1 MKKVPLTELVL
12 DGFKSFAD
20 RTTIHFNDG
29 ITGIVGPNGS
39 GKSNITEAIRWVM
52 GESSAKSLRG
62 TNMKDVIFAGSQY
75 RKPLNKA
82 EVTLIFDNRKRELA
96 FDTDEVSITRNI
108 LRSGDSE
115 FLINGQQVRMR
126 DVRTLFLDSGISQ
139 NSLAIISQGRV
150 DQILNSR
157 PEQRRVIFEEAAGV
171 LHFKQQKEAA
181 QGQLKKTQD
190 NLIRINDL
198 VKELEGRLE
207 PLHEQSSLAKEY
219 KFQKAGLDKELKSLL
234 AFEIEDINKQK
245 ETIQKSADKNK
256 ILLSKLDAEV
266 KESQNAVSEKRAEY
280 QKIRDEREKVQ
291 NELLKLSQQLSDLNA
306 NLQMAEQSRQFD
318 DATKIEYQNQVETL
332 KKSLVQLNAHLESL
346 QKDQASLKKQQA
358 VLQEKRDKL
367 TSELSENPE
376 ELNKKL
382 EDCRNDYIQLLQDQ
396 AAVNNQ
402 VINLNTEL
410 KRSKADTTY
419 QSNDV
424 GKQLSEAKAELEKLR
439 AEGKDLTAK
448 RKDKNAAFAE
458 ASDQSNDLNDQI
470 RRLQQ
475 TVNDERNKLEKIEA
489 RHEALINIQKRH
501 EGYYYGVRNVLNH
514 LNDFPGVIGAV
525 GELLTFPAEL
535 EAAMTTALGG
545 GVQDLITDSRNSAKN
560 AINQLKRSR
569 AGRATFLP
577 LDGLRQYTIPQST
590 VTTLKSFNGF
600 KGIASELVES
610 KTDHNITAAINYLL
624 GSVLIVDTI
633 ENAMAIS
640 QRIGRYRIVT
650 LDGDVVSPGGSMTGG
665 QKNLRNNSPLQTATE
680 INQLEKQISSLT
692 RSFKEDQAQL
702 KDLVDQSVKVE
713 NKLQKLHDSLQEI
726 NQTINEAAISFQN
739 QEKEVKRLQDA
750 NTLYESRV
758 KQRNDHIVELQK
770 QIAEAN
776 DKQALLSKQGEEKK
790 SQMNELQSRI
800 KNFNN
805 LSQRVQSE
813 LSKLDPQ
820 IAVFANKL
828 ENLAVQEKDKRNQID
843 NNEKQAADL
852 KEKLTDLNQNG
863 ELSVK
868 KNTDLKKQKEKIK
881 QKNEQLQNK
890 LNELSSQLGQFDAQ
904 INQLDQ
910 VASRN
915 YDLRKDAAIEQED
928 YSVKIAKFN
937 SLIDQRLE
945 TLRDDYALTFEAA
958 IAQAEGQNDQ
968 ETREKLAKSVKL
980 HRMSLED
987 IGPVNLD
994 SIQEYEDVKKRYDFL
1009 NGQQNDLLKAR
1020 DDLEKSM
1027 NELDE
1032 EVKSRFKAT
1041 FEAVAESFKRIFP
1054 LVFGGGK
1061 AKLELTEP
1069 NNLLETGIEIIAQ
1082 PPGKKLQRLSLLSGG
1097 ERALTAITL
1106 LFAMLQVNPVP
1117 FCLLDEVEAALDDA
1131 NVTRFAQFLLKYNL
1145 KTQFIVITHRRG
1157 TMKQADQLYGVVM
1170 QESGISQVLSVS
1182 LKEMKK
1188 KNGVK

>member
-1 MKKVPLTELVL
+1 MPLTELVL

-318 DATKIEYQNQVETL
+318 DATKIEYQNQIETL

-367 TSELSENPE
+367 TGELSENPE

-790 SQMNELQSRI
+790 SQMNELQLRI

-843 NNEKQAADL
+843 NNKKQAADL

>member
-1 MKKVPLTELVL
+1 MPLTELVL

-318 DATKIEYQNQVETL
+318 DATKIEYKNQVETL

-367 TSELSENPE
+367 TGELSENPE

-624 GSVLIVDTI
+624 GSVVIVDTI

-770 QIAEAN
+770 RIAEAN

>member
-1 MKKVPLTELVL
+1 MPLTELVL

-318 DATKIEYQNQVETL
+318 DATKIEYKNQVETL

-367 TSELSENPE
+367 TGELSENPE

-458 ASDQSNDLNDQI
+458 ASDQSNELNDQI

-624 GSVLIVDTI
+624 GSVVIVDTI

-790 SQMNELQSRI
+790 SQMNELQLRI

-843 NNEKQAADL
+843 NNKKQAADL

-868 KNTDLKKQKEKIK
+868 KNTDLKKQKEEIK

>member
-1 MKKVPLTELVL
+1 MPLTELVL

-318 DATKIEYQNQVETL
+318 DATKIEYQNQIETL

-367 TSELSENPE
+367 TGELSENPE

-868 KNTDLKKQKEKIK
+868 KNTDLKKQKEEIK

>member
-1 MKKVPLTELVL
+1 ML

-52 GESSAKSLRG
+52 GEASAKSLRG
-62 TNMKDVIFAGSQY
+62 MNMKDVIFAGSQY

-82 EVTLIFDNRKRELA
+82 EVTLIFDNQKRELA
-96 FDTDEVSITRNI
+96 FDADEVSITRKI

-245 ETIQKSADKNK
+245 EDVQKSADKNK

-266 KESQNAVSEKRAEY
+266 KESQDAVSKKRAEY
-280 QKIRDEREKVQ
+280 QEIRDEREKVQ
-291 NELLKLSQQLSDLNA
+291 NELLKLGQQLSDLNA

-332 KKSLVQLNAHLESL
+332 EKSLVELNAHLDNL

-358 VLQEKRDKL
+358 VLQKKRDKL
-367 TSELSENPE
+367 TGELSENPE

-424 GKQLSEAKAELEKLR
+424 AKQLTEAKAELEKLR
-439 AEGKDLTAK
+439 TEGKNLTAK
-448 RKDKNAAFAE
+448 RKDKNTAFAE
-458 ASDQSNDLNDQI
+458 INDQSKELNEQI
-470 RRLQQ
+470 RRLQE

-489 RHEALINIQKRH
+489 RHEALINIQKHH

-514 LNDFPGVIGAV
+514 LSDFPGVIGVV

-600 KGIASELVES
+600 KGIASDLVES

-624 GSVLIVDTI
+624 GSVVIVDSI

-680 INQLEKQISSLT
+680 INQLEQQIKSLT
-692 RSFKEDQAQL
+692 SSFKEDQAQL
-702 KDLVDQSVKVE
+702 KALVDQSVEVDK
-713 NKLQKLHDSLQEI
+713 KLQELHDSLQEI
-726 NQTINEAAISFQN
+726 NQTINETAISFQN

-758 KQRNDHIVELQK
+758 KERNDHIVELQK
-770 QIAEAN
+770 QIADAN
-776 DKQALLSKQGEEKK
+776 DKQTLLSKQGEEKK
-790 SQMNELQSRI
+790 SRMNELQSRI

-820 IAVFANKL
+820 IAVLANKL

-843 NNEKQAADL
+843 NNQKQAADL
-852 KEKLTDLNQNG
+852 KEKLASLNQNG

-868 KNTDLKKQKEKIK
+868 KNADLKNQKTEIK
-881 QKNEQLQNK
+881 QKHEELQNR
-890 LNELSSQLGQFDAQ
+890 LNELSSQLGQLDAQ

-937 SLIDQRLE
+937 SLINQRLE

-958 IAQAEGQNDQ
+958 IAQAEGKNDQ
-968 ETREKLAKSVKL
+968 ETRDKLAKSVKL
-980 HRMSLED
+980 HRMSIED

-1032 EVKSRFKAT
+1032 EVNSRFKAT
-1041 FEAVAESFKRIFP
+1041 FEAVAESFKKIFP

-1131 NVTRFAQFLLKYNL
+1131 NVTRFAQFLLKYDL

-1170 QESGISQVLSVS
+1170 QESGVSQVLSVS
-1182 LKEMKK
+1182 LKEMKN

>member
-1 MKKVPLTELVL
+1 MPLTELVL

-52 GESSAKSLRG
+52 GEASAKSLRG
-62 TNMKDVIFAGSQY
+62 MNMKDVIFAGSQY

-82 EVTLIFDNRKRELA
+82 EVTLIFDNQKRELA
-96 FDTDEVSITRNI
+96 FDADEVSITRKI

-139 NSLAIISQGRV
+139 NGLAIISQGRV

-207 PLHEQSSLAKEY
+207 PLHEQSPLAKEY

-245 ETIQKSADKNK
+245 EDVQKSADKNK

-266 KESQNAVSEKRAEY
+266 KESQDAVSKKRAEY
-280 QKIRDEREKVQ
+280 QEIRDEREKVQ
-291 NELLKLSQQLSDLNA
+291 NELLKLGRQLSDLNA

-332 KKSLVQLNAHLESL
+332 KKSLVELNAHLDNL
-346 QKDQASLKKQQA
+346 QKDQASLQKQQA
-358 VLQEKRDKL
+358 VLQKKRDKL
-367 TSELSENPE
+367 IGELSENPE

-424 GKQLSEAKAELEKLR
+424 AKQLTEAKAELEKLR
-439 AEGKDLTAK
+439 TEGKNLTAK
-448 RKDKNAAFAE
+448 RKDKNTAFAE
-458 ASDQSNDLNDQI
+458 TNDQSKELNEQI
-470 RRLQQ
+470 RRLQE

-514 LNDFPGVIGAV
+514 LSDFPGVIGAV

-600 KGIASELVES
+600 KGIASDLVES

-624 GSVLIVDTI
+624 GSVVIVDSI

-680 INQLEKQISSLT
+680 INQLEQQIKSLT
-692 RSFKEDQAQL
+692 SSFKEDQAQL
-702 KDLVDQSVKVE
+702 KALVDQSVEVDK
-713 NKLQKLHDSLQEI
+713 KLQELHDSLQEI
-726 NQTINEAAISFQN
+726 NQTINETAISFQN

-758 KQRNDHIVELQK
+758 KERNDHIVELQK
-770 QIAEAN
+770 QIADAN
-776 DKQALLSKQGEEKK
+776 DKQTLLSKQGEEKK
-790 SQMNELQSRI
+790 SRMNELQSRI

-805 LSQRVQSE
+805 LSKRVQSE

-828 ENLAVQEKDKRNQID
+828 ENLTVQEKDKRNQID
-843 NNEKQAADL
+843 NNQKQAADL
-852 KEKLTDLNQNG
+852 KEKLASLNQNG

-868 KNTDLKKQKEKIK
+868 KNADLKNQKTEIK
-881 QKNEQLQNK
+881 QKHEELQNR

-904 INQLDQ
+904 INQFDQ

-958 IAQAEGQNDQ
+958 IAQAEGKNDQ
-968 ETREKLAKSVKL
+968 ETRDKLAKSVKL
-980 HRMSLED
+980 HRMSIED

-1041 FEAVAESFKRIFP
+1041 FEAVAESFKKIFP

-1131 NVTRFAQFLLKYNL
+1131 NVTRFAQFLLKYDL
-1145 KTQFIVITHRRG
+1145 RTQFIVITHRRG

-1170 QESGISQVLSVS
+1170 QESGVSQVLSVS
-1182 LKEMKK
+1182 LKEMKN

>member
-1 MKKVPLTELVL
+1 MPLTELVL

-52 GESSAKSLRG
+52 GEASAKSLRG
-62 TNMKDVIFAGSQY
+62 MNMKDVIFAGSQY

-82 EVTLIFDNRKRELA
+82 EVTLIFDNQKRELA
-96 FDTDEVSITRNI
+96 FDADEVSITRKI

-139 NSLAIISQGRV
+139 NGLAIISQGRV

-245 ETIQKSADKNK
+245 EDVQKSADKNK

-266 KESQNAVSEKRAEY
+266 KESQDAVSKKRAEY
-280 QKIRDEREKVQ
+280 QEIRDEREKVQ
-291 NELLKLSQQLSDLNA
+291 NELLKLGRQLSDLNA

-332 KKSLVQLNAHLESL
+332 KKSLVELNAHLDNL

-358 VLQEKRDKL
+358 VLQKKRDKL
-367 TSELSENPE
+367 IGELSENPE

-424 GKQLSEAKAELEKLR
+424 AKQLTEAKAELEKLR
-439 AEGKDLTAK
+439 TEGKNLTAK
-448 RKDKNAAFAE
+448 RKDKNTAFAE
-458 ASDQSNDLNDQI
+458 TNDQSKELNEQI
-470 RRLQQ
+470 RRLQE

-514 LNDFPGVIGAV
+514 LSDFPGVIGAV

-535 EAAMTTALGG
+535 EAAMTTVLGG

-600 KGIASELVES
+600 KGIASDLVES

-624 GSVLIVDTI
+624 GSVVIVDSI

-640 QRIGRYRIVT
+640 KRIGRYRIVT

-680 INQLEKQISSLT
+680 INQLQQQIKSLT
-692 RSFKEDQAQL
+692 SSFKEDQAQL
-702 KDLVDQSVKVE
+702 KALVDQSVEVDK
-713 NKLQKLHDSLQEI
+713 KLQELHDSLQEI

-758 KQRNDHIVELQK
+758 KERNDHIVELQK
-770 QIAEAN
+770 QIADAN
-776 DKQALLSKQGEEKK
+776 DKQTLLSKQGEEKK
-790 SQMNELQSRI
+790 SRMNELQSRI

-843 NNEKQAADL
+843 NNQKQVADL
-852 KEKLTDLNQNG
+852 KEKLASLNQNG

-868 KNTDLKKQKEKIK
+868 KNADLKNQKTEIK
-881 QKNEQLQNK
+881 QKHEELQNR

-904 INQLDQ
+904 INQFDQ

-958 IAQAEGQNDQ
+958 IAQAEGKNDQ
-968 ETREKLAKSVKL
+968 ETRDKLAKSVKL
-980 HRMSLED
+980 HRMSIED

-1041 FEAVAESFKRIFP
+1041 FEAVAESFKKIFP

-1131 NVTRFAQFLLKYNL
+1131 NVTRFAQFLLKYDL
-1145 KTQFIVITHRRG
+1145 RTQFIVITHRRG

-1170 QESGISQVLSVS
+1170 QESGVSQVLSVS
-1182 LKEMKK
+1182 LKEMKN

>member
-1 MKKVPLTELVL
+1 MPLTELVL

-346 QKDQASLKKQQA
+346 QKDQASLKKQQS

-624 GSVLIVDTI
+624 GSVVIVDTI

-843 NNEKQAADL
+843 NNKKQAADL

-1188 KNGVK
+1188 KNEVK

>member
-1 MKKVPLTELVL
+1 MPLTELVL

-96 FDTDEVSITRNI
+96 FDTDEVSITRKI

-126 DVRTLFLDSGISQ
+126 DVRTLFLDSCISQ

-266 KESQNAVSEKRAEY
+266 KESQNAVSKKRAEY

-318 DATKIEYQNQVETL
+318 DATKIEYQSQVETL

-367 TSELSENPE
+367 TGELSENPE

-665 QKNLRNNSPLQTATE
+665 QKNLRNNSPLQTAAE
-680 INQLEKQISSLT
+680 INQLEKQISNLT
-692 RSFKEDQAQL
+692 RSFKEGQAQL
-702 KDLVDQSVKVE
+702 KDLVAQSVKVE

-928 YSVKIAKFN
+928 YSVKIVKFN

-1117 FCLLDEVEAALDDA
+1117 FCLLDEVESALDDA
-1131 NVTRFAQFLLKYNL
+1131 NVTRFAQFLLKYDL

>member
-1 MKKVPLTELVL
+1 MPLTELVL

-139 NSLAIISQGRV
+139 NCLAIISQGRV

-367 TSELSENPE
+367 TGELSENPE

-843 NNEKQAADL
+843 NNKKQAADL

>member
-1 MKKVPLTELVL
+1 MPLTELVL

-52 GESSAKSLRG
+52 GEASAKSLRG

-82 EVTLIFDNRKRELA
+82 EVTLIFDNQKRELA
-96 FDTDEVSITRNI
+96 FDADEVSITRKI

-245 ETIQKSADKNK
+245 EDVQKSADKNK

-266 KESQNAVSEKRAEY
+266 KESQDAASKKRAEY
-280 QKIRDEREKVQ
+280 QEIRDEREKVQ
-291 NELLKLSQQLSDLNA
+291 NELLKLGQQLSDLNA
-306 NLQMAEQSRQFD
+306 NLQMAEQPRQFD

-332 KKSLVQLNAHLESL
+332 KKSLVELNAHLDNL

-358 VLQEKRDKL
+358 VLQKKRDKL
-367 TSELSENPE
+367 TGELSENPE

-424 GKQLSEAKAELEKLR
+424 AKQLTEAKAELEKLR
-439 AEGKDLTAK
+439 TEGKNLTAK
-448 RKDKNAAFAE
+448 RKDKNTAFAE
-458 ASDQSNDLNDQI
+458 TNDQSKELNEQI
-470 RRLQQ
+470 RRLQE

-514 LNDFPGVIGAV
+514 LSDFPGVIGAV

-600 KGIASELVES
+600 KGIASDLVES

-624 GSVLIVDTI
+624 GSVVIVDSI

-665 QKNLRNNSPLQTATE
+665 QKNLRNNSPLQMATE
-680 INQLEKQISSLT
+680 INQLEQQIKSLT
-692 RSFKEDQAQL
+692 SSFKEDQAQL
-702 KDLVDQSVKVE
+702 KALVDQSVEVDK
-713 NKLQKLHDSLQEI
+713 KLQELHDSLQEI
-726 NQTINEAAISFQN
+726 NQTINETAISFQN

-758 KQRNDHIVELQK
+758 KERNDHIVELQK
-770 QIAEAN
+770 QIADAN
-776 DKQALLSKQGEEKK
+776 DKQTLLSKQGEEKK
-790 SQMNELQSRI
+790 SRMNELQSRI

-805 LSQRVQSE
+805 LSKRVQSE

-843 NNEKQAADL
+843 NNQKQAADL
-852 KEKLTDLNQNG
+852 KEKLASLNQNG

-868 KNTDLKKQKEKIK
+868 KNADLKNQKTEIK
-881 QKNEQLQNK
+881 QKHEELQNR

-958 IAQAEGQNDQ
+958 IAQAEGKNDQ
-968 ETREKLAKSVKL
+968 ETRDKLAKSVKL
-980 HRMSLED
+980 HRMSIED

-1020 DDLEKSM
+1020 NDLEKSM

-1041 FEAVAESFKRIFP
+1041 FEAVAESFKKIFP

-1061 AKLELTEP
+1061 AKLELIEP

-1131 NVTRFAQFLLKYNL
+1131 NVTRFAQFLLKYDL

-1170 QESGISQVLSVS
+1170 QESGVSQVLSVS
-1182 LKEMKK
+1182 LKEMKIK
-1188 KNGVK
+1188 MG

>member
-1 MKKVPLTELVL
+1 MPLTELVL

-318 DATKIEYQNQVETL
+318 DATKIEYQNQIETL
-332 KKSLVQLNAHLESL
+332 KKSLVQLSAHLESL

-358 VLQEKRDKL
+358 VLQEKRGKL
-367 TSELSENPE
+367 TGELSENPE

-624 GSVLIVDTI
+624 GSVVIVDTI

-790 SQMNELQSRI
+790 SQMNELQLRI

-868 KNTDLKKQKEKIK
+868 KNTDLKKQKEEIK

>member
-1 MKKVPLTELVL
+1 MPLTELVL

-52 GESSAKSLRG
+52 GEASAKSLRG

-82 EVTLIFDNRKRELA
+82 EVTLIFDNQKRELA
-96 FDTDEVSITRNI
+96 FDADEVSITRKI

-245 ETIQKSADKNK
+245 EDVQKSADKNK

-266 KESQNAVSEKRAEY
+266 KESQDAASKKRAEY
-280 QKIRDEREKVQ
+280 QEIRDEREKVQ
-291 NELLKLSQQLSDLNA
+291 NELLKLGQQLSDLNA

-332 KKSLVQLNAHLESL
+332 KKSLVELNAHLDNL

-358 VLQEKRDKL
+358 VLQKKRDKL
-367 TSELSENPE
+367 TGELSENPE

-424 GKQLSEAKAELEKLR
+424 AKQLTEAKAELEKLR
-439 AEGKDLTAK
+439 TEGKNLTAK
-448 RKDKNAAFAE
+448 RKDKNTAFAE
-458 ASDQSNDLNDQI
+458 TNDQSKELNEQI
-470 RRLQQ
+470 RRLQE

-514 LNDFPGVIGAV
+514 LSDFPGVIGAV

-600 KGIASELVES
+600 KGIASDLVES

-624 GSVLIVDTI
+624 GSVVIVDSI

-665 QKNLRNNSPLQTATE
+665 QKNLRNNSPLQMATE
-680 INQLEKQISSLT
+680 INQLEQQIKSLT
-692 RSFKEDQAQL
+692 SSFKEDQAQL
-702 KDLVDQSVKVE
+702 KALVDQSVEVDK
-713 NKLQKLHDSLQEI
+713 KLQELHDSLQEI
-726 NQTINEAAISFQN
+726 NQTINETAISFQN

-758 KQRNDHIVELQK
+758 KERNDHIVELQK
-770 QIAEAN
+770 QIADAN
-776 DKQALLSKQGEEKK
+776 DKQTLLSKQGEEKK
-790 SQMNELQSRI
+790 SRMNELQSRI

-805 LSQRVQSE
+805 LSKRVQSE

-843 NNEKQAADL
+843 NNQKQAADL
-852 KEKLTDLNQNG
+852 KEKLASLNQNG

-868 KNTDLKKQKEKIK
+868 KNADLKNQKTEIK
-881 QKNEQLQNK
+881 QKHEELQNR

-958 IAQAEGQNDQ
+958 IAQAEGKNDQ
-968 ETREKLAKSVKL
+968 ETRDKLAKSVKL
-980 HRMSLED
+980 HRMSIED

-1020 DDLEKSM
+1020 NDLEKSM

-1041 FEAVAESFKRIFP
+1041 FEAVAESFKKIFP

-1061 AKLELTEP
+1061 AKLELIEP

-1131 NVTRFAQFLLKYNL
+1131 NVTRFAQFLLKYDL

-1170 QESGISQVLSVS
+1170 QESGVSQVLSVS
-1182 LKEMKK
+1182 LKEMKIK
-1188 KNGVK
+1188 MG

>member
-1 MKKVPLTELVL
+1 MPLTELVL

-20 RTTIHFNDG
+20 KTTIHFNDG

-367 TSELSENPE
+367 TGELSENPE

-665 QKNLRNNSPLQTATE
+665 QKNLRNNSPLQTAAE
-680 INQLEKQISSLT
+680 INQLEKQISNLT

-702 KDLVDQSVKVE
+702 KDLVAQSVKVE
-713 NKLQKLHDSLQEI
+713 NRLQKLHDSLQEI

-843 NNEKQAADL
+843 NNKKQAADL

-868 KNTDLKKQKEKIK
+868 KNTDLKKQKEEIK

-928 YSVKIAKFN
+928 YSVKIVKFN

-1117 FCLLDEVEAALDDA
+1117 FCLLDEVESALDDA
-1131 NVTRFAQFLLKYNL
+1131 NVTRFAQFLLKYDL

>member
-1 MKKVPLTELVL
+1 MPLTELVL

-52 GESSAKSLRG
+52 GEASAKSLRG
-62 TNMKDVIFAGSQY
+62 MNMKDVIFAGSQY

-82 EVTLIFDNRKRELA
+82 EVTLIFYNQKRELA
-96 FDTDEVSITRNI
+96 FDADEVSITRKI

-219 KFQKAGLDKELKSLL
+219 KFQKAGLDKESKSLL

-245 ETIQKSADKNK
+245 EDVQKSADKNK

-266 KESQNAVSEKRAEY
+266 KESQDAVSKKRAEY
-280 QKIRDEREKVQ
+280 QEIRDEREKVQ
-291 NELLKLSQQLSDLNA
+291 NELLKLGQQLSDLNA

-332 KKSLVQLNAHLESL
+332 KKSLVELNAHLDNL

-358 VLQEKRDKL
+358 VLQKKRDKL
-367 TSELSENPE
+367 TGELSENPE

-424 GKQLSEAKAELEKLR
+424 AKQLTEAKAELEKLR
-439 AEGKDLTAK
+439 TEGKNLTAK
-448 RKDKNAAFAE
+448 RKDKNTAFAE
-458 ASDQSNDLNDQI
+458 TNDQSKELNEQI
-470 RRLQQ
+470 RRLQE

-514 LNDFPGVIGAV
+514 LSDFPGVIGAV

-600 KGIASELVES
+600 KGIASDLVES

-624 GSVLIVDTI
+624 GSVVIVDSI

-680 INQLEKQISSLT
+680 INQLEQQIKSLT
-692 RSFKEDQAQL
+692 SSFKEDQAQL
-702 KDLVDQSVKVE
+702 KALVDQSVEVDK
-713 NKLQKLHDSLQEI
+713 KLQELHDSLQEI
-726 NQTINEAAISFQN
+726 NQTINETAISFQN

-758 KQRNDHIVELQK
+758 KERNDHIVELQK
-770 QIAEAN
+770 QIADAN
-776 DKQALLSKQGEEKK
+776 DKQTLLSKQGEEKK
-790 SQMNELQSRI
+790 SRMNELQSRI

-805 LSQRVQSE
+805 LSKRVQSE

-828 ENLAVQEKDKRNQID
+828 ENLTVQEKDKRNQID
-843 NNEKQAADL
+843 NNQKQAADL
-852 KEKLTDLNQNG
+852 KEKLASLNQNG

-868 KNTDLKKQKEKIK
+868 KNADLKNQKTEIK
-881 QKNEQLQNK
+881 QKHEELQNR

-904 INQLDQ
+904 INQFDQ

-958 IAQAEGQNDQ
+958 IAQAEGKNDQ
-968 ETREKLAKSVKL
+968 ETRDKLAKSVKL
-980 HRMSLED
+980 HRMSIED

-1041 FEAVAESFKRIFP
+1041 FEAVAESFKKIFP

-1082 PPGKKLQRLSLLSGG
+1082 PPGKKLQRLTLLSGG

-1131 NVTRFAQFLLKYNL
+1131 NVTRFAQFLLKYDL
-1145 KTQFIVITHRRG
+1145 RTQFIVITHRRG

-1170 QESGISQVLSVS
+1170 QESGVSQVLSVS
-1182 LKEMKK
+1182 LKEMKN

>member
-1 MKKVPLTELVL
+1 MPLTELVL

-367 TSELSENPE
+367 TGELSENPE

-624 GSVLIVDTI
+624 GSVVIVDTI

-776 DKQALLSKQGEEKK
+776 DKQALLSEQGEEKK
-790 SQMNELQSRI
+790 SQMNELQLRI
-800 KNFNN
+800 RNFNN

-1041 FEAVAESFKRIFP
+1041 FEAVAESFRRIFP

-1188 KNGVK
+1188 KNRVK

>member
-1 MKKVPLTELVL
+1 MPLTELVL

-346 QKDQASLKKQQA
+346 QKDQASLKKQQS

-367 TSELSENPE
+367 TGELSENPE

-624 GSVLIVDTI
+624 GSVVIVDTI

-805 LSQRVQSE
+805 LSQRVQNE

-868 KNTDLKKQKEKIK
+868 KNTDLKKQKEEIK

-1061 AKLELTEP
+1061 AKLELTEQ

>member
-1 MKKVPLTELVL
+1 MPLTELVL

-52 GESSAKSLRG
+52 GEASAKSLRG
-62 TNMKDVIFAGSQY
+62 MSMKDVIFAGSQY

-82 EVTLIFDNRKRELA
+82 EVTLIFDNQKRELA
-96 FDTDEVSITRNI
+96 FDADEVSITRKI

-157 PEQRRVIFEEAAGV
+157 PEQRRVIFEEASGV

-245 ETIQKSADKNK
+245 EDVQKSADKNK

-266 KESQNAVSEKRAEY
+266 KESQDAVSKKRAEY
-280 QKIRDEREKVQ
+280 QEIRDEREKVQ
-291 NELLKLSQQLSDLNA
+291 NELLKLGQQLSDLNA

-332 KKSLVQLNAHLESL
+332 KKSLVELNAHLDNL

-358 VLQEKRDKL
+358 VLQKKRDKL
-367 TSELSENPE
+367 IGELSENPE

-424 GKQLSEAKAELEKLR
+424 AKQLTEAKAELEKLR
-439 AEGKDLTAK
+439 TEGKNLTAK
-448 RKDKNAAFAE
+448 RKDKNTAFAE
-458 ASDQSNDLNDQI
+458 TNDQSKELNEQI
-470 RRLQQ
+470 RRLQE

-514 LNDFPGVIGAV
+514 LSDFPGVIGAV

-600 KGIASELVES
+600 KGIASDLVES

-624 GSVLIVDTI
+624 GSVVIVDSI

-680 INQLEKQISSLT
+680 INQLEQQIKSLIS
-692 RSFKEDQAQL
+692 SFKEDQAQL
-702 KDLVDQSVKVE
+702 KALVDQSVEVDK
-713 NKLQKLHDSLQEI
+713 KLQELHDSLQEI
-726 NQTINEAAISFQN
+726 NQTINEVAISFQN

-758 KQRNDHIVELQK
+758 KERNDHIVELQK
-770 QIAEAN
+770 QIADAN
-776 DKQALLSKQGEEKK
+776 DKQTLLSKQGEEKK
-790 SQMNELQSRI
+790 SRMNELQSRI

-843 NNEKQAADL
+843 NNQKQAADL
-852 KEKLTDLNQNG
+852 KEKLASLNQNG

-868 KNTDLKKQKEKIK
+868 KNADLKNQKTKIK
-881 QKNEQLQNK
+881 QKHEELQNR

-958 IAQAEGQNDQ
+958 IAQAEGKNDQ
-968 ETREKLAKSVKL
+968 ETRDKLAKSVKL
-980 HRMSLED
+980 HRMSIED

-1041 FEAVAESFKRIFP
+1041 FEAVAESFKNIFP

-1131 NVTRFAQFLLKYNL
+1131 NVTRFAQFLLKYDL

-1170 QESGISQVLSVS
+1170 QESGVSQVLSVS
-1182 LKEMKK
+1182 LKEMKN

>member
-1 MKKVPLTELVL
+1 MPLTELVL

-318 DATKIEYQNQVETL
+318 DATKIEYKNQVETL

-367 TSELSENPE
+367 TGELSENPE

-624 GSVLIVDTI
+624 GSVVIVDTI

-790 SQMNELQSRI
+790 SQMNELQLRI

-843 NNEKQAADL
+843 NNKKQAADL
-852 KEKLTDLNQNG
+852 KGKLTDLNQNG

-868 KNTDLKKQKEKIK
+868 KNTDLKKQKEEIK

>member
-1 MKKVPLTELVL
+1 MPLTELVL

-318 DATKIEYQNQVETL
+318 DATKIEYKNQVETL

-367 TSELSENPE
+367 TGELSENPE

-624 GSVLIVDTI
+624 GSVVIVDTI

-868 KNTDLKKQKEKIK
+868 KNTDLKKQKEEIK

>member
-1 MKKVPLTELVL
+1 MPLTELVL

-318 DATKIEYQNQVETL
+318 DATKIEYKNQVETL

-367 TSELSENPE
+367 TGELSENPE

-843 NNEKQAADL
+843 NNKKQAADL

>member
-1 MKKVPLTELVL
+1 MPLTELVL

-346 QKDQASLKKQQA
+346 QKDQASLKKQQS

-624 GSVLIVDTI
+624 GSVVIVDTI

-852 KEKLTDLNQNG
+852 KGKLTDLNQNG

-868 KNTDLKKQKEKIK
+868 KNTDLKKQKEEIK

-1020 DDLEKSM
+1020 DDLERSM

>member
-1 MKKVPLTELVL
+1 MPLTELVL

-367 TSELSENPE
+367 TGELSENPE

-790 SQMNELQSRI
+790 SQMNELQLRI

-843 NNEKQAADL
+843 NNKKQAADL

>member
-1 MKKVPLTELVL
+1 MPLTELVL

-52 GESSAKSLRG
+52 GEASAKSLRG
-62 TNMKDVIFAGSQY
+62 MNMKDVIFAGSQY

-82 EVTLIFDNRKRELA
+82 EVTLIFDNQKRELA
-96 FDTDEVSITRNI
+96 FDADEVSITRKI

-245 ETIQKSADKNK
+245 EDVQKSADKNK

-266 KESQNAVSEKRAEY
+266 KESQDAVSKKRAEY
-280 QKIRDEREKVQ
+280 QEIRDEREKVQ
-291 NELLKLSQQLSDLNA
+291 NELLKLGQQLSDLNA

-332 KKSLVQLNAHLESL
+332 KKSLVELNAHLDNL

-358 VLQEKRDKL
+358 VLQKKRDKL
-367 TSELSENPE
+367 TGELSENPE

-410 KRSKADTTY
+410 KRSKSDTTY

-424 GKQLSEAKAELEKLR
+424 AKQLTEAKAELEKLR
-439 AEGKDLTAK
+439 TEGKNLTAK
-448 RKDKNAAFAE
+448 RKDKNTAFAE
-458 ASDQSNDLNDQI
+458 INDQSKELNEQI
-470 RRLQQ
+470 RRLQE

-514 LNDFPGVIGAV
+514 LSDFPGVIGVV

-600 KGIASELVES
+600 KGIASDLVES

-624 GSVLIVDTI
+624 GSVVIVDSI

-680 INQLEKQISSLT
+680 INQLEQQIKSLT
-692 RSFKEDQAQL
+692 SSFKEDQAQL
-702 KDLVDQSVKVE
+702 KALVDQSVEVDK
-713 NKLQKLHDSLQEI
+713 KLQELHDSLQEI
-726 NQTINEAAISFQN
+726 NQTINETAISFQN

-758 KQRNDHIVELQK
+758 KERNDHIVELQK
-770 QIAEAN
+770 QIADAN
-776 DKQALLSKQGEEKK
+776 DKQTLLSKQGKEKK
-790 SQMNELQSRI
+790 SRMNELQSRI

-843 NNEKQAADL
+843 NNQKQAADL
-852 KEKLTDLNQNG
+852 KEKLASLNQNG
-863 ELSVK
+863 ELSAK
-868 KNTDLKKQKEKIK
+868 KNADLKNQKTEIK
-881 QKNEQLQNK
+881 QKHEELQNR
-890 LNELSSQLGQFDAQ
+890 LNELSSQLGQLDAQ

-958 IAQAEGQNDQ
+958 IAQAEGKNDQ
-968 ETREKLAKSVKL
+968 ETRDKLAKSVKL
-980 HRMSLED
+980 HRMSIED

-1032 EVKSRFKAT
+1032 EVNSRFKAT
-1041 FEAVAESFKRIFP
+1041 FEAVAESFKKIFP

-1131 NVTRFAQFLLKYNL
+1131 NVTRFAQFLLKYDL

-1170 QESGISQVLSVS
+1170 QESGVSQVLSVS
-1182 LKEMKK
+1182 LKEMKN

>member
-1 MKKVPLTELVL
+1 MPLTELVL

-52 GESSAKSLRG
+52 GEASAKSLRG

-75 RKPLNKA
+75 RKSLNKA
-82 EVTLIFDNRKRELA
+82 EVTLIFDNQKRELA
-96 FDTDEVSITRNI
+96 FDADEVSITRKI

-245 ETIQKSADKNK
+245 EDVQKSADKNK

-266 KESQNAVSEKRAEY
+266 KESQDAVSKKRAEY
-280 QKIRDEREKVQ
+280 QEIRDEREKVQ
-291 NELLKLSQQLSDLNA
+291 NELLKLGQQLSDLNA

-332 KKSLVQLNAHLESL
+332 KKSLVELNAHLDSL

-358 VLQEKRDKL
+358 VLQKKRDKL
-367 TSELSENPE
+367 IGELSENPE

-424 GKQLSEAKAELEKLR
+424 AKQLTEAKAELEKLR
-439 AEGKDLTAK
+439 AEGKNLTAK
-448 RKDKNAAFAE
+448 RKDKNTAFAE
-458 ASDQSNDLNDQI
+458 INDQSKELNEQI
-470 RRLQQ
+470 RRLQE

-514 LNDFPGVIGAV
+514 LSDFPGVIGVV

-600 KGIASELVES
+600 KGIASDLVES

-624 GSVLIVDTI
+624 GSVVIVDSI

-680 INQLEKQISSLT
+680 INQLEQQIKSLT
-692 RSFKEDQAQL
+692 SSFKEDQAQL
-702 KDLVDQSVKVE
+702 KALVDQSVEVDK
-713 NKLQKLHDSLQEI
+713 KLQELHDSLQEI
-726 NQTINEAAISFQN
+726 NQTINETAISFQN

-758 KQRNDHIVELQK
+758 KERNDHIVELQK
-770 QIAEAN
+770 QIADAN
-776 DKQALLSKQGEEKK
+776 DKQTLLSKQGKEKK
-790 SQMNELQSRI
+790 SRMNELQSRI

-828 ENLAVQEKDKRNQID
+828 ENLAVQEKDMRNQID
-843 NNEKQAADL
+843 NNQKQAADL
-852 KEKLTDLNQNG
+852 KEKLASLNQNG
-863 ELSVK
+863 ELSAK
-868 KNTDLKKQKEKIK
+868 KNADLKNQKTEIK
-881 QKNEQLQNK
+881 QKHEELQNR
-890 LNELSSQLGQFDAQ
+890 LNELSSQLGQLDAQ

-958 IAQAEGQNDQ
+958 IAQAEGKNDQ
-968 ETREKLAKSVKL
+968 ETRDKLAKSVKL
-980 HRMSLED
+980 HRMSIED

-1032 EVKSRFKAT
+1032 EVNSRFKAT
-1041 FEAVAESFKRIFP
+1041 FEAVAESFKKIFP

-1131 NVTRFAQFLLKYNL
+1131 NVTRFAQFLLKYDL

-1170 QESGISQVLSVS
+1170 QESGVSQVLSVS
-1182 LKEMKK
+1182 LKEMKN

>member
-1 MKKVPLTELVL
+1 MPLTELVL

-318 DATKIEYQNQVETL
+318 DATKIEYKNQVETL

-358 VLQEKRDKL
+358 VLQEKRGKL
-367 TSELSENPE
+367 TGELSENPE

-624 GSVLIVDTI
+624 GSVVIVDTI

-790 SQMNELQSRI
+790 SQMNELQLRI

-868 KNTDLKKQKEKIK
+868 KNTDLKKQKEEIK

>member
-1 MKKVPLTELVL
+1 MPLTELVL

-318 DATKIEYQNQVETL
+318 DATKIEYKNQVETL

-367 TSELSENPE
+367 TGELSENPE

-458 ASDQSNDLNDQI
+458 TSDQSNDLNDQI

-790 SQMNELQSRI
+790 SQMNELQLRI

-843 NNEKQAADL
+843 NNKKQAADL

>member
-1 MKKVPLTELVL
+1 MPLTELVL

-52 GESSAKSLRG
+52 GEASAKSLRG
-62 TNMKDVIFAGSQY
+62 MNMKDVIFAGSQY

-82 EVTLIFDNRKRELA
+82 EVTLIFDNQKRELA
-96 FDTDEVSITRNI
+96 FDADEVSITRKI

-157 PEQRRVIFEEAAGV
+157 PEQRCVIFEEAAGV

-219 KFQKAGLDKELKSLL
+219 KFQKSGLDKELKSLL

-245 ETIQKSADKNK
+245 EDVQKSADKNK

-266 KESQNAVSEKRAEY
+266 KESQDAVSKKRAEY
-280 QKIRDEREKVQ
+280 QEIRDEREKVQ
-291 NELLKLSQQLSDLNA
+291 NELLKLGQQLSDLNA

-332 KKSLVQLNAHLESL
+332 KKSLVELNAHLDNL

-358 VLQEKRDKL
+358 VLQKKRDKL
-367 TSELSENPE
+367 TGELSENPE

-424 GKQLSEAKAELEKLR
+424 AKQLTEAKAELEKLR
-439 AEGKDLTAK
+439 TEGKNLTAK
-448 RKDKNAAFAE
+448 RKDKNTAFVE
-458 ASDQSNDLNDQI
+458 TNDQSKELNEQI
-470 RRLQQ
+470 RRLQE

-514 LNDFPGVIGAV
+514 LSDFPGVIGAV

-535 EAAMTTALGG
+535 EAAMTTALSG

-577 LDGLRQYTIPQST
+577 LDGLRQYTILQST

-600 KGIASELVES
+600 KGIASDLVES

-624 GSVLIVDTI
+624 GSVVIVDSI

-680 INQLEKQISSLT
+680 INQLEQQIKSLT
-692 RSFKEDQAQL
+692 SSFKEDQAQL
-702 KDLVDQSVKVE
+702 KALVDQSVEVDK
-713 NKLQKLHDSLQEI
+713 KLQELHDSLQEI

-758 KQRNDHIVELQK
+758 KERNDHIVELQK
-770 QIAEAN
+770 QIADAN
-776 DKQALLSKQGEEKK
+776 DKQTLLSKQGEEKK
-790 SQMNELQSRI
+790 SRMNELQSRI

-843 NNEKQAADL
+843 NNQKQAADL
-852 KEKLTDLNQNG
+852 KKKLASLNQNG

-868 KNTDLKKQKEKIK
+868 KNADLKNQKTEIK
-881 QKNEQLQNK
+881 QKHEELQNR
-890 LNELSSQLGQFDAQ
+890 LDELSSQLGQFDAQ

-958 IAQAEGQNDQ
+958 IAQAEGKNDQ
-968 ETREKLAKSVKL
+968 ETRDKLAKSVKL
-980 HRMSLED
+980 HRMSIED

-994 SIQEYEDVKKRYDFL
+994 YIQEYEDVKKRYDFL

-1041 FEAVAESFKRIFP
+1041 FEAVAKSFKKIFP

-1131 NVTRFAQFLLKYNL
+1131 NVTRFAQFLLKYDL

-1170 QESGISQVLSVS
+1170 QESGVSQVLSVS
-1182 LKEMKK
+1182 LKEMKN

>member
-1 MKKVPLTELVL
+1 MPLTELVL

-367 TSELSENPE
+367 TGELSENPE

>member
-1 MKKVPLTELVL
+1 MPLTELVL

-318 DATKIEYQNQVETL
+318 DATKIEYKNQVETL

-367 TSELSENPE
+367 TGELSENPE

-624 GSVLIVDTI
+624 GSVVIVDTI

-665 QKNLRNNSPLQTATE
+665 QKNLRNNSPLQTAAE
-680 INQLEKQISSLT
+680 INQLEKQISNLT
-692 RSFKEDQAQL
+692 RSFKEDQVQL

-843 NNEKQAADL
+843 NNKKQAADL

-868 KNTDLKKQKEKIK
+868 KNTDLKKQKEEIK

>member
-1 MKKVPLTELVL
+1 MPLTELVL

-367 TSELSENPE
+367 TGELSENPE

-624 GSVLIVDTI
+624 GSVVIVDTI

-852 KEKLTDLNQNG
+852 KGKLTDLNQNG

-868 KNTDLKKQKEKIK
+868 KNTDLKKQKEEIK

-968 ETREKLAKSVKL
+968 ETREKLVKSVKL

>member
-1 MKKVPLTELVL
+1 MPLTELVL

-318 DATKIEYQNQVETL
+318 DATKIEYKNQVETL

-367 TSELSENPE
+367 TGELSENPE

-868 KNTDLKKQKEKIK
+868 KNTDLKKQKEEIK

>member
-1 MKKVPLTELVL
+1 MPLTELVL

-367 TSELSENPE
+367 TGELSENPE

-624 GSVLIVDTI
+624 GSVVIVDTI

-790 SQMNELQSRI
+790 SQMNELQLRI

-868 KNTDLKKQKEKIK
+868 KNTDLKKQKEEIK

>member
-1 MKKVPLTELVL
+1 MPLTELVL

-234 AFEIEDINKQK
+234 AFEIEDINKRK

-346 QKDQASLKKQQA
+346 QKDQASLKKQQS

-624 GSVLIVDTI
+624 GSVVIVDTI

-758 KQRNDHIVELQK
+758 KRRNDHIVELQK

-852 KEKLTDLNQNG
+852 KGKLTDLNQNG

-868 KNTDLKKQKEKIK
+868 KNTDLKKQKEEIK

>member
-1 MKKVPLTELVL
+1 MPLTELVL

-52 GESSAKSLRG
+52 GEASAKSLRG
-62 TNMKDVIFAGSQY
+62 MNMKDVIFAGSQY

-82 EVTLIFDNRKRELA
+82 EVTLIFDNQKRELA
-96 FDTDEVSITRNI
+96 FDADEVSITRKI

-190 NLIRINDL
+190 NLIRFNDL

-245 ETIQKSADKNK
+245 EDVQKSADKNK

-266 KESQNAVSEKRAEY
+266 KESQDAVSKKRAEY
-280 QKIRDEREKVQ
+280 QEIRDEREKVQ
-291 NELLKLSQQLSDLNA
+291 NELLKLGQQLSDLNA

-332 KKSLVQLNAHLESL
+332 KKSLVELNAHLDSL

-358 VLQEKRDKL
+358 VLQKKRDKL
-367 TSELSENPE
+367 IGELSENPE

-424 GKQLSEAKAELEKLR
+424 AKQLTEAKAELEKLR
-439 AEGKDLTAK
+439 TEGKNLTAK
-448 RKDKNAAFAE
+448 RKDKNTAFAE
-458 ASDQSNDLNDQI
+458 INDQSKELNEQI
-470 RRLQQ
+470 RRLQE

-514 LNDFPGVIGAV
+514 LSDFPGVIGVV

-600 KGIASELVES
+600 KGIASDLVES

-624 GSVLIVDTI
+624 GSVVIVDSI

-680 INQLEKQISSLT
+680 INQLEQQIKSLT
-692 RSFKEDQAQL
+692 SSFKEDQAQL
-702 KDLVDQSVKVE
+702 KALVDQSVEVDK
-713 NKLQKLHDSLQEI
+713 KLQELHDSLQEI
-726 NQTINEAAISFQN
+726 NQTINETAISFQN

-758 KQRNDHIVELQK
+758 KERNDHIVELQK
-770 QIAEAN
+770 QIADAN
-776 DKQALLSKQGEEKK
+776 DKQTLLSKQGKEKK
-790 SQMNELQSRI
+790 SRMNELQSRI

-828 ENLAVQEKDKRNQID
+828 ENLAVQEKDMRNQID
-843 NNEKQAADL
+843 NNQKQAADL
-852 KEKLTDLNQNG
+852 KEKLASLNQNG
-863 ELSVK
+863 ELSAK
-868 KNTDLKKQKEKIK
+868 KNADLKNQKTEIK
-881 QKNEQLQNK
+881 QKHEELQNR
-890 LNELSSQLGQFDAQ
+890 LNELSSQLGQLDAQ

-958 IAQAEGQNDQ
+958 IAQAEGKNDQ
-968 ETREKLAKSVKL
+968 ETRDKLAKSVKL
-980 HRMSLED
+980 HRMSIED

-1032 EVKSRFKAT
+1032 EVNSRFKAT
-1041 FEAVAESFKRIFP
+1041 FEAVAESFKKIFP

-1131 NVTRFAQFLLKYNL
+1131 NVTRFAQFLLKYDL

-1170 QESGISQVLSVS
+1170 QESGVSQVLSVS
-1182 LKEMKK
+1182 LKEMKN

>member
-1 MKKVPLTELVL
+1 MPLTELVL
-12 DGFKSFAD
+12 DGFKSFAE

-82 EVTLIFDNRKRELA
+82 EVTLIFDNQKRELA
-96 FDTDEVSITRNI
+96 FDADKVSITRKI

-115 FLINGQQVRMR
+115 FLINGQQSRMR
-126 DVRTLFLDSGISQ
+126 DVRALFLDSGISP

-219 KFQKAGLDKELKSLL
+219 KFQKDGLDKDLKSLL
-234 AFEIEDINKQK
+234 AFEIENINKQK
-245 ETIQKSADKNK
+245 EAIQKSADKNK
-256 ILLSKLDAEV
+256 ILLSKLDTEV

-280 QKIRDEREKVQ
+280 QEIRDKREKVQ
-291 NELLKLSQQLSDLNA
+291 NELLKLSKRLSDLNA
-306 NLQMAEQSRQFD
+306 NLQMSEQSQQFN
-318 DATKIEYQNQVETL
+318 DATKVEYQNQLETL
-332 KKSLVQLNAHLESL
+332 KKGLVQLNADLSDL
-346 QKDQASLKKQQA
+346 QKDQASLKSEQA

-367 TSELSENPE
+367 TGELNENPE
-376 ELNKKL
+376 ELSQKL

-419 QSNDV
+419 QSNDIAT
-424 GKQLSEAKAELEKLR
+424 QLADAKAELEKLR
-439 AEGKDLTAK
+439 TEGKELTKKQKSKTVSFTKA
-448 RKDKNAAFAE
+448 N
-458 ASDQSNDLNDQI
+458 DQSQDLNDQI
-470 RRLQQ
+470 NRLQQ

-501 EGYYYGVRNVLNH
+501 EGYYYGVRNVLNR

-545 GVQDLITDSRNSAKN
+545 GVQDLITDSRTSARD
-560 AINQLKRSR
+560 AINRLKRSH

-577 LDGLRQYTIPQST
+577 LDGLRQYVIPQST
-590 VTTLKSFNGF
+590 ITTLKSFSGF
-600 KGIASELVES
+600 KGIASDLVES
-610 KTDHNITAAINYLL
+610 KADHDITAAINYLL
-624 GSVLIVDTI
+624 GSVVIVDTI

-640 QRIGRYRIVT
+640 QRVVRYRIVT

-665 QKNLRNNSPLQTATE
+665 QKNLRSNSPLQTATE
-680 INQLEKQISSLT
+680 INQLEQKIATLT
-692 RSFKEDQAQL
+692 KSFKEDQVQL
-702 KDLVDQSVKVE
+702 KNLVDQRVE
-713 NKLQKLHDSLQEI
+713 IDNKLQKMKDSLQDI
-726 NQTINEAAISFQN
+726 NQAINEAAISFQN
-739 QEKEVKRLQDA
+739 QEKEVNRLQDA
-750 NTLYESRV
+750 NALYESRV
-758 KQRNDHIVELQK
+758 KQQNDRIVDLQK
-770 QIAEAN
+770 KIADAN
-776 DKQALLSKQGEEKK
+776 DKQTLLSKQGEEKK
-790 SQMNELQSRI
+790 GQMNDLQARI
-800 KNFNN
+800 KDFNN
-805 LSQRVQSE
+805 LSQRIQDE

-820 IAVFANKL
+820 IAVYANKL
-828 ENLAVQEKDKRNQID
+828 ENLDAQEKEKRNQIS
-843 NNEKQAADL
+843 NNQKQTTDL
-852 KEKLTDLNQNG
+852 KAKLLDLSQNG
-863 ELSVK
+863 KLSVK
-868 KNTDLKKQKEKIK
+868 KNADLKNEKLKIK
-881 QKNEQLQNK
+881 HQNDQLQSK
-890 LNELSSQLGQFDAQ
+890 LNDLSSQLGQFDAQ

-915 YDLRKDAAIEQED
+915 YDLRKDAAIEQQD

-937 SLIDQRLE
+937 SQIDQRLE
-945 TLRDDYALTFEAA
+945 TLRDEYSLTFEAA
-958 IAQAEGQNDQ
+958 LAQAEGENDE
-968 ETREKLAKSVKL
+968 ETRNKLAKSVKL
-980 HRMSLED
+980 HRLSIDD

-1009 NGQQNDLLKAR
+1009 NGQQNDLLEAR

-1032 EVKSRFKAT
+1032 EVKSRFKST
-1041 FEAVAESFKRIFP
+1041 FEAVAESFKKIFP

-1069 NNLLETGIEIIAQ
+1069 NNLLETGIEIVAQ

-1106 LFAMLQVNPVP
+1106 LFAMLQINPVP
-1117 FCLLDEVEAALDDA
+1117 FCVLDEVEAALDDA
-1131 NVTRFAQFLLKYNL
+1131 NVTRFAQFLLKYDL

-1157 TMKQADQLYGVVM
+1157 TMRQADQLYGVVM
-1170 QESGISQVLSVS
+1170 QESGVSQVLSVS
-1182 LKEMKK
+1182 LKEMKE

>member
-1 MKKVPLTELVL
+1 ML

-52 GESSAKSLRG
+52 GEASAKSLRG
-62 TNMKDVIFAGSQY
+62 MNMKDVIFAGSQY

-82 EVTLIFDNRKRELA
+82 EVTLIFDNQKRELA
-96 FDTDEVSITRNI
+96 FDADEVSITRKI

-115 FLINGQQVRMR
+115 FLINGQQARMR

-245 ETIQKSADKNK
+245 EDVQKSADKNK

-266 KESQNAVSEKRAEY
+266 KESQDAVSKKRAEY
-280 QKIRDEREKVQ
+280 QEIRDEREKVQ
-291 NELLKLSQQLSDLNA
+291 NELLKLGQQLSDLNA

-332 KKSLVQLNAHLESL
+332 EKSLVELNAHLDNL

-358 VLQEKRDKL
+358 VLQKKRDKL
-367 TSELSENPE
+367 IGELSENPE

-424 GKQLSEAKAELEKLR
+424 AKQLTEAKAELEKLR
-439 AEGKDLTAK
+439 TEGKNLTAK
-448 RKDKNAAFAE
+448 RKDKNTAFAE
-458 ASDQSNDLNDQI
+458 TNDQSKELNEQI
-470 RRLQQ
+470 RRLQE

-514 LNDFPGVIGAV
+514 LSDFPGVIGAV

-600 KGIASELVES
+600 KGIASDLVES

-624 GSVLIVDTI
+624 GSVVIVDSI

-680 INQLEKQISSLT
+680 INQLEQQIKSLT
-692 RSFKEDQAQL
+692 SSFKEDQAQL
-702 KDLVDQSVKVE
+702 KALVDQSVEVDK
-713 NKLQKLHDSLQEI
+713 KLQELHDSLQEI
-726 NQTINEAAISFQN
+726 NQTINEVAISFQN

-758 KQRNDHIVELQK
+758 KERNDHIVELQK
-770 QIAEAN
+770 QIADAN
-776 DKQALLSKQGEEKK
+776 DKQTLLSKQGEEKK
-790 SQMNELQSRI
+790 SRMNELQSRI

-843 NNEKQAADL
+843 NNQKQAADL
-852 KEKLTDLNQNG
+852 KEKLASLNQNG

-868 KNTDLKKQKEKIK
+868 KNADLKNQKTKIK
-881 QKNEQLQNK
+881 QKHEELQNR

-958 IAQAEGQNDQ
+958 IAQAEGKNDQ
-968 ETREKLAKSVKL
+968 ETRDKLAKSVKL
-980 HRMSLED
+980 HRMSIED

-1041 FEAVAESFKRIFP
+1041 FEAVAESFKNIFP

-1131 NVTRFAQFLLKYNL
+1131 NVTRFAQFLLKYDL

-1170 QESGISQVLSVS
+1170 QESGVSQVLSVS
-1182 LKEMKK
+1182 LKEMKN

>member
-1 MKKVPLTELVL
+1 MPLTELVL

-367 TSELSENPE
+367 TGELSENPE

-448 RKDKNAAFAE
+448 RKDKNVAFAE
-458 ASDQSNDLNDQI
+458 TSDQSNDLNDQI

-624 GSVLIVDTI
+624 GSVVIVDTI

-843 NNEKQAADL
+843 NNKKQAADL